1 MASFTNAAK
10 NAALDGL
17 ASYGAYVSLHTSDPG
32 TTGAGELTGTGY
44 ARVQAT
50 WAASINGSKS
60 TNQVTITVP
69 ASRTVTYYG
78 IWTAG
83 SAGGFAFGDALP
95 APETYGA
102 QGTYQLTI
110 TITA

>member
-1 MASFTNAAK
+1 MATFTNAAK

-17 ASYGAYVSLHTSDPG
+17 ASYGAYISLHTADPS
-32 TTGAGELTGTGY
+32 TTGASELTGTGY
-44 ARVQAT
+44 ARVLAT
-50 WAASINGSKS
+50 WAASSGGAKS

-69 ASRTVTYYG
+69 ASRTVTHYG
-78 IWTAG
+78 VWTAG
-83 SAGGFAFGDALP
+83 SAGSFSFGDTLP
-95 APETYGA
+95 SPETYGA